1 MSTDSDLLWVLLCSA
16 LVFLMQ
22 AGFLLLE
29 SGLTR
34 RKNSVNVAI
43 KNLSDFCM
51 ACIAFWMIGYGIMF
65 GTSLSGWF
73 GSSLFFL
80 DFVATDHFMGAFFL
94 FQVMFCGTAVTIMS
108 GSVAERMRFSSY
120 LIIAIWVSALVYPVI
135 GHWSWA
141 GLLEGEANGW
151 LNGDG
156 FIDFAGSTVVHSTGG
171 WASLAI
177 LLVIGPRIGRF
188 AENGEP
194 QHIPGSN
201 VAQAT
206 VGAVLL
212 FIGWLGFNGGSTLAL
227 NESVPG
233 ILINT
238 VIGASAGA
246 ISAGLL
252 GQAVQ
257 NKVNASQFMNGCLG
271 GLVAVTANCAFVS
284 TPVAALIGLIGGM
297 VVIGTEQLLLRL
309 RIDDAV
315 GAIPVHLGAG
325 IWGTLAVAL
334 YGDLELLGTGLDRPQ
349 QLLIQMKGII
359 ACGIWVFGATYS
371 FALAYNWIAP
381 LRVSREHELIG
392 LNLSEHDEKED
403 IADSPNEVDRDG
415 GAVF

>member
-1 MSTDSDLLWVLLCSA
+1 MSSNIDSLWVILCA
-16 LVFLMQ
+16 VLVFLMQ

-43 KNLSDFCM
+43 KNLADFCM
-51 ACIAFWMIGYGIMF
+51 ACIAFWLVGYGLMF
-65 GTSLSGWF
+65 GASVGGWF
-73 GSSLFFL
+73 GSSSFSL
-80 DFVATDHFMGAFFL
+80 DFTSTDHLVGVFFL
-94 FQVMFCGTAVTIMS
+94 FQLMFCGTAVTIMS
-108 GSVAERMRFSSY
+108 GAVAERMRFSRY
-120 LIIAIWVSALVYPVI
+120 LLAAVWISALVYPVI
-135 GHWSWA
+135 GHWSWG
-141 GLLEGEANGW
+141 GLYEGESTGW
-151 LNGDG
+151 LNSDG

-227 NESVPG
+227 NETVPG

-238 VIGASAGA
+238 VLGGSAGA
-246 ISAGLL
+246 ISAGFL

-257 NKVNASQFMNGCLG
+257 NRVNASQFINGCLG

-284 TPVAALIGLIGGM
+284 TPVAVLIGFIGGM
-297 VVIGTEQLLLRL
+297 VVIGVEQLLERF

-334 YGDLELLGTGLDRPQ
+334 YGDPELLGTGLDRPQ
-349 QLLIQMKGII
+349 QLLIQIKGIV
-359 ACGIWVFGATYS
+359 ACGVWVFGATYL
-371 FALAYNWIAP
+371 FALAVNRISP
-381 LRVSREHELIG
+381 MRVPADHELLG
-392 LNLSEHDEKED
+392 LNLSEHDEQED
-403 IADSPNEVDRDG
+403 LVEA
-415 GAVF
+415 